1 MTVFMKTIEVEST
14 GGQPTFANITEEVR
28 DAVQN
33 SGIQNGTCTV
43 VTIHTTCSVFYEE
56 FVHDIEESGLESLQ
70 VDLENGLQKLFP
82 RHTDASTYHYPGEE
96 HYAAVA
102 SWPNAA
108 SYLPNGDRKALW
120 NGDAHLKA
128 TLLGSSETFAVEDG
142 ALWAG
147 KTGYV
152 YFVDFDITR
161 PRRRKIKI
169 VVMGE

>member
-1 MTVFMKTIEVEST
+1 MSVYMTTIEAKSS
-14 GGQPTFANITEEVR
+14 GGQPTFVNITEQVR
-28 DAVQN
+28 DAVKE

-56 FVHDIEESGLESLQ
+56 FVHDVEDSGLESLQ
-70 VDLENGLQKLFP
+70 VDLENGLQKMFP
-82 RHTDASTYHYPGEE
+82 PHTSASTYHYPGEA

-128 TLLGSSETFAVEDG
+128 TILGASETFAVEN
-142 ALWAG
+142 ATLWAG

-152 YFVDFDITR
+152 YFVDFDVTR
-161 PRRRKIKI
+161 PRHRQIKI